1 VAAIAEQWVERN
13 LREVFCWLDYLFPK
27 VKILEATMRRS
38 MSLLLILVF
47 VQTAVS
53 LAEQD
58 AIVSDVMKGSRTI
71 GGQTIEYPEN

>member
-1 VAAIAEQWVERN
+1 
-13 LREVFCWLDYLFPK
+13 
-27 VKILEATMRRS
+27 MRRS